1 MIIIPEIGEKLV
13 VNYRSILGILGED
26 YIIQIQLTSYEK
38 LVLYALGYKYEDFL
52 RTLISNRNELIIKDM
67 LMYESKIYLNIE
79 SEFSIKNKSEVELQ
93 HGECTLRLYET
104 GLLIIPTN
112 TDPVRIPYSVIDDI
126 EEIDYAIVV
135 TTSIGEQYVL
145 SKLGR
150 ELEGLKKVY
159 SDLTGKLMQKT
170 STLLKEFLPETDPN
184 TLRSLLP
191 L

>member
-1 MIIIPEIGEKLV
+1 MNGGSRMNKNNTYEENPETSEGCSNEAEEEKYLIDAPLNFSFGSIDQEGSCQLYREHMIIIPEIGEKLV

-126 EEIDYAIVV
+126 E
-135 TTSIGEQYVL
+135 
-145 SKLGR
+145 R
-150 ELEGLKKVY
+150 
-159 SDLTGKLMQKT
+159 
-170 STLLKEFLPETDPN
+170 
-184 TLRSLLP
+184 
-191 L
+191 